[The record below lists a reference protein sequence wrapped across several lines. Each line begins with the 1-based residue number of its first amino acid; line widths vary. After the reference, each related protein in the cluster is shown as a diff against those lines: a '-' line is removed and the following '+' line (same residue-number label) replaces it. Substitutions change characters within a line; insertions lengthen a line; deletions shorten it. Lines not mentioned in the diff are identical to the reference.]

1 MNQETPLEIVLESC
15 ECLER
20 LHLLAEFMEMPDHV
34 KLIQLALLVNSD
46 KAEELNEEIHRI
58 LTALPVEMVGNV
70 NPNILSSSP
79 DQVSTTRPQNSG
91 VGTILQDCVLRGKLD
106 LVRDLLEFG

>member
-1 MNQETPLEIVLESC
+1 M
-15 ECLER
+15 ER
-20 LHLLAEFMEMPDHV
+20 LHILAEFMEMPDHV

-46 KAEELNEEIHRI
+46 KAEESNEEIHRI
-58 LTALPVEMVGNV
+58 LTSLPVEMVGSI